1 MSKPLGYPLEAGWRP
16 LLTDLGVRPA
26 ALFRR
31 AALPENL
38 LSRLPTTLTADEWF
52 RLWTALEIEVGT
64 PTFPLDL
71 IQAASTESLSPPVF
85 AALCSPDLLT
95 AAQRLRD
102 YKRLIAPMR
111 LDVDLNTDGLDLSF
125 HWLEPPCAVPG
136 SLVTFEFAFV
146 TMLARVGTRE
156 HLVPLAVRSTVSP
169 TSAEAVAAFLGVP
182 IVAGQ
187 SNMLRFSREDALRP
201 FLTANEEMWKTF
213 EPALR
218 RQLADLDAA
227 ALISAQVRS
236 ALLEGLPSGRTSV
249 EATCKRLAMSKR
261 TLQRLLRAEGTTFG
275 AVLKD
280 TRHGLA
286 LHYLRNTGITSAE
299 IGFLLGFDET
309 SSFYRAFRAWTG
321 STPEATRTEL
331 IAGG

>member
-1 MSKPLGYPLEAGWRP
+1 MSKSAGYPLEAGWRP
-16 LLTDLGVRPA
+16 LLKDLGVHPGD
-26 ALFRR
+26 LLRR
-31 AALPENL
+31 ARLPEGL
-38 LSRLPTTLTADEWF
+38 LSRLPAMLTADEWF
-52 RLWTALEIEVGT
+52 RLWTALEVEVGT

-71 IQAASTESLSPPVF
+71 IQSASTESLSPPVF

-111 LDVDLNTDGLDLSF
+111 LDVELDADGLDLTF
-125 HWLEPPCAVPG
+125 HWLKPPRAVPV
-136 SLVTFEFAFV
+136 SLITFEFAYV

-156 HLVPLAVRSTVSP
+156 HLAPLAVHSTVSP
-169 TSAEAVAAFLGVP
+169 PNAEAFADFLGVP
-182 IVAGQ
+182 IVAGR
-187 SNMLRFSREDALRP
+187 NNTLRFSRDDALRP
-201 FLTANEEMWKTF
+201 FLTANEELWRTF

-218 RQLADLDAA
+218 RRLADLDEES
-227 ALISAQVRS
+227 LVSDQVRS

-261 TLQRLLRAEGTTFG
+261 TLQRRLRAEGTTFG
-275 AVLKD
+275 AVLQE

-286 LHYLRNTGITSAE
+286 MHYLRSTGITSTE

-309 SSFYRAFRAWTG
+309 SSFYRAFHAWTG
-321 STPEATRTEL
+321 STPEATRREL
-331 IAGG
+331 TGAR